1 MKRIISTVVAAL
13 FGVALLK
20 AETVDTLRLS
30 TLFTTHVVFR
40 TELVYADLSNTKL
53 IAAKIIEQNRCMLA
67 LKAREPFTTSASV
80 SALESDGTIHT
91 FVIAYDERP
100 SSLVVDLREQRSS
113 SVQDTQPK
121 APQAPSVQNTRQRI
135 FHIGDKAYDLRL
147 LCEDIYI
154 SGDNTCFVL
163 SLRNRGG
170 ISYEAGDATFVVE
183 SRKKGKR
190 SVQFERN
197 LYPLEKSGSL
207 STPPGATSGIV
218 YRFDKTTIT
227 KDQVLK
233 VYLYETG
240 GQRNLVLTLS
250 HRDINKARR
259 K

>member
-100 SSLVVDLREQRSS
+100 SSLVVDLREQRSGTTQDVPS
-113 SVQDTQPK
+113 KEQHFQSVQKTK
-121 APQAPSVQNTRQRI
+121 QRI
-135 FHIGDKAYDLRL
+135 VHIGHNADDVML
-147 LCEDIYI
+147 LGEDIDI

-183 SRKKGKR
+183 SRKRGREASSSKG
-190 SVQFERN
+190 
-197 LYPLEKSGSL
+197 
-207 STPPGATSGIV
+207 TC
-218 YRFDKTTIT
+218 
-227 KDQVLK
+227 
-233 VYLYETG
+233 
-240 GQRNLVLTLS
+240 TLS
-250 HRDINKARR
+250 RSPETFLRLQNPPRESCTVWTR
-259 K
+259 PQ

>member
-1 MKRIISTVVAAL
+1 M
-13 FGVALLK
+13 
-20 AETVDTLRLS
+20 
-30 TLFTTHVVFR
+30 
-40 TELVYADLSNTKL
+40 
-53 IAAKIIEQNRCMLA
+53 
-67 LKAREPFTTSASV
+67 
-80 SALESDGTIHT
+80 
-91 FVIAYDERP
+91 
-100 SSLVVDLREQRSS
+100 
-113 SVQDTQPK
+113 
-121 APQAPSVQNTRQRI
+121 
-135 FHIGDKAYDLRL
+135 RL

-163 SLRNRGG
+163 SVRNRGG

-207 STPPGATSGIV
+207 STPPGETSGIV

-250 HRDINKARR
+250 HRDVNKARSE
-259 K
+259 

>member
-1 MKRIISTVVAAL
+1 MKRFISTAVAAL
-13 FGVALLK
+13 FGMALLK
-20 AETVDTLRLS
+20 AETVDSLRLS

-100 SSLVVDLREQRSS
+100 SSLVVDLRGQRGS
-113 SVQDTQPK
+113 SVQDMPSK
-121 APQAPSVQNTRQRI
+121 EPQSPSVEKSRQRI
-135 FHIGDKAYDLRL
+135 FHIGDKAYDLML

-170 ISYEAGDATFVVE
+170 ITYEAGDATFVVE

-190 SVQFERN
+190 SVQLGRN
-197 LYPLEKSGSL
+197 VEPLQESGSV
-207 STPPGATSGIV
+207 STPPDSTSRIV

-233 VYLYETG
+233 VYLYEAG
-240 GQRNLVLTLS
+240 GQRNLVLTFS

-259 K
+259 A

>member
-1 MKRIISTVVAAL
+1 MKRIISTAAAL
-13 FGVALLK
+13 LGVAMLK

-40 TELVYADLSNTKL
+40 TELVYADLSNTRI

-100 SSLVVDLREQRSS
+100 SSLVVDLREQRNGSTQDVPS
-113 SVQDTQPK
+113 KEQHFKSVQK
-121 APQAPSVQNTRQRI
+121 TRQRI
-135 FHIGDKAYDLRL
+135 FHIGHKAYDLML

-154 SGDNTCFVL
+154 SGDKTCFVL

-197 LYPLEKSGSL
+197 LYPLEKSGHL
-207 STPPGATSGIV
+207 STPPESTSRIV
-218 YRFDKTTIT
+218 YRLDKTTIT

-250 HRDINKARR
+250 HRDVNKVRR
-259 K
+259 E

>member
-113 SVQDTQPK
+113 SVQDTQSK

-170 ISYEAGDATFVVE
+170 ITYEAGDATFVVE

-190 SVQFERN
+190 SSQYERN
-197 LYPLEKSGSL
+197 LYPKERSGSL
-207 STPPGATSGIV
+207 SASPGSTSRIL
-218 YRFDKTTIT
+218 YRFDKVTLT

-233 VYLYETG
+233 VYVYETG
-240 GQRNLVLTLS
+240 GQRHLVLTVN
-250 HRDINKARR
+250 HWDINKARR
-259 K
+259 E

>member
-113 SVQDTQPK
+113 SVQDTQSK
-121 APQAPSVQNTRQRI
+121 APQAPSVQNTR
-135 FHIGDKAYDLRL
+135 
-147 LCEDIYI
+147 
-154 SGDNTCFVL
+154 
-163 SLRNRGG
+163 
-170 ISYEAGDATFVVE
+170 
-183 SRKKGKR
+183 
-190 SVQFERN
+190 
-197 LYPLEKSGSL
+197 
-207 STPPGATSGIV
+207 
-218 YRFDKTTIT
+218 
-227 KDQVLK
+227 
-233 VYLYETG
+233 
-240 GQRNLVLTLS
+240 
-250 HRDINKARR
+250 
-259 K
+259 